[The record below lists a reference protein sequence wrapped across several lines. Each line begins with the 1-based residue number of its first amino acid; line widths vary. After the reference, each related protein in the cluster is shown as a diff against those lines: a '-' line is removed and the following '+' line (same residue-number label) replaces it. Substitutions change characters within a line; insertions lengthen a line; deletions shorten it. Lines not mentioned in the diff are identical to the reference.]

1 VTGRRERAGFGFA
14 DQRPHERSTGDV
26 TSPFI
31 ARINAGPTRRPHH
44 SHTRH
49 DRKRIR
55 KAENRMGDA
64 SMTNGPRT
72 RGSSF
77 GEKRRS
83 GIVRGRLPRTARR
96 GWITLKGTKPHER
109 RSVTSA
115 FACVTAATK
124 SSRGARSV
132 TPNRRRAARTAERA
146 DRRLIDSASGIA
158 TRFEHA
164 EAQGHLR
171 R

>member
-1 VTGRRERAGFGFA
+1 LVHDHESNGKCIAVALDVTDRRERAGFGFA

-72 RGSSF
+72 RGSSY
-77 GEKRRS
+77 GE
-83 GIVRGRLPRTARR
+83 
-96 GWITLKGTKPHER
+96 
-109 RSVTSA
+109 
-115 FACVTAATK
+115 
-124 SSRGARSV
+124 
-132 TPNRRRAARTAERA
+132 
-146 DRRLIDSASGIA
+146 
-158 TRFEHA
+158 
-164 EAQGHLR
+164 
-171 R
+171 